1 MAIHIR
7 GEVIQRAWKSLCLE
21 ELPVVEEAK
30 FPIKAIRPA
39 ASA

>member
-7 GEVIQRAWKSLCLE
+7 GEVMQRAWKSLCLE
-21 ELPVVEEAK
+21 ELPVVEAK

-39 ASA
+39 GSA